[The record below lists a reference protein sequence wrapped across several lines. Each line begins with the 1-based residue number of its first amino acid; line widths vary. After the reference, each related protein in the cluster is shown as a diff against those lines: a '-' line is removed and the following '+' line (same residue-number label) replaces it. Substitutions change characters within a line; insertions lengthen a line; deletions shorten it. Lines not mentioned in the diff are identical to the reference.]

1 MRKHATAVLD
11 MEGEQAENFNYFAPH
26 RTCTCEINKIYLHGL
41 RRAWGSCLKPKLESF
56 ITTCTLYNI
65 YTMTK
70 EELKEL
76 TGLLEYH
83 GMNPLLCDSPVP
95 YLDLEVKAG
104 IPAMPGDP
112 SRDEYRYMP
121 EKFLDMNPTFIID
134 VNGDSMIDAGIS
146 SGDKVQIRHCNTAE
160 DGDIVIAL
168 VDGEMTLK
176 AFWRDKYGQCWL
188 VPCNDAYKPIK
199 LTEDMNARIIGKVT
213 KLIKDMPRVRH
224 ANLQKAIDK
233 MENAMPEQT
242 YDPAEIIPKVAHMV
256 HTRRHWIAVYR
267 ALVDIGVL
275 EQEMFRTF
283 VEMVTNLVPEHM
295 HLPTVEVMRRMNVQ
309 CFTKPIDQWHPDN
322 APVSGSRYE
331 EYLRIALTAKGER

>member
-1 MRKHATAVLD
+1 
-11 MEGEQAENFNYFAPH
+11 
-26 RTCTCEINKIYLHGL
+26 
-41 RRAWGSCLKPKLESF
+41 
-56 ITTCTLYNI
+56 
-65 YTMTK
+65 
-70 EELKEL
+70 
-76 TGLLEYH
+76 
-83 GMNPLLCDSPVP
+83 
-95 YLDLEVKAG
+95 
-104 IPAMPGDP
+104 
-112 SRDEYRYMP
+112 
-121 EKFLDMNPTFIID
+121 
-134 VNGDSMIDAGIS
+134 MIDAGIS